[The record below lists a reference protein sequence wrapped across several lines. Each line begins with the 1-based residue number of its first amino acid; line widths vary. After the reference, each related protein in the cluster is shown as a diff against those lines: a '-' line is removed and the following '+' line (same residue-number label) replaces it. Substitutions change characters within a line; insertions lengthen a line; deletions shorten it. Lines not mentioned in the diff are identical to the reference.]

1 MKLTTFRTALTAGLW
16 TVAGWLPLPCR
27 ADAKA
32 PNPVRARKAPYQVGK
47 AAWYG
52 RVFQGRRTANGEVF
66 DARALTAAHRR
77 LPFGSLVRVTNLA
90 NGKSVVVRVNDRGP
104 WHADRVIDLSYA
116 ASKALGMLRA
126 GVGRVR
132 LETVPAS
139 VAIAGD

>member
-1 MKLTTFRTALTAGLW
+1 M
-16 TVAGWLPLPCR
+16 
-27 ADAKA
+27 
-32 PNPVRARKAPYQVGK
+32 
-47 AAWYG
+47 
-52 RVFQGRRTANGEVF
+52 
-66 DARALTAAHRR
+66 
-77 LPFGSLVRVTNLA
+77 TNLA

-139 VAIAGD
+139 VAMAGD